1 MPSIESIWR
10 YPIKGLT
17 PERLNVVTLTPGR
30 CLPHD
35 RRFALARADTEF
47 DPGRPEW
54 LPKTKFVML
63 MREERLA
70 ALRSHLDAASERLV
84 IEHEGSITFDAR
96 LDEPDSRAALGR
108 LIAAFLGLDMPPRLV
123 DAVGHSFADARRKP
137 SATTGQY
144 VSLINLASLAALEAA
159 IEATLDPLRFR
170 ANLYLNGVPAWV
182 EMDWIERQIA
192 IGEARLRVLAPIT
205 RCAATEVNPATG
217 VRDRDT
223 LGGLER
229 AFGHSILGIY
239 AEVVEGGD
247 IHEGDRLAVGEK
259 RFLAR

>member
-17 PERLNVVTLTPGR
+17 PERLNAVTLTPDR

-47 DPGRPEW
+47 DPARPEW

-63 MREERLA
+63 MREARLA
-70 ALRSHLDAASERLV
+70 ALRSRFDAASERLV
-84 IEHEGSITFDAR
+84 IEHKGSAVFDAR

-108 LIAAFLGLDMPPRLV
+108 FIGTFLGLGSPPRLV
-123 DAVGHSFADARRKP
+123 EAAGHSFADAQRKP
-137 SATTGQY
+137 NATTGQY

-159 IEATLDPLRFR
+159 MEATLDPLRFR
-170 ANLYLNGVPAWV
+170 ANIYLNGVPAWA
-182 EMDWIERQIA
+182 EMDWIESQIA
-192 IGEARLRVLAPIT
+192 IGQARLRVLAPIT

-217 VRDRDT
+217 VRDQAT

-229 AFGHSILGIY
+229 AFGHTILGIY
-239 AEVVEGGD
+239 GEVVEGGD
-247 IHEGDRLAVGEK
+247 IREGDTLAVG
-259 RFLAR
+259 

>member
-17 PERLNVVTLTPGR
+17 PERLNVVTLTPDR
-30 CLPHD
+30 CLPRD

-47 DPGRPEW
+47 DPARPEW

-63 MREERLA
+63 MREARLA
-70 ALRSHLDAASERLV
+70 ALRSRFDAASDRLV
-84 IEHEGSITFDAR
+84 IEHEGSAVFDAR

-108 LIAAFLGLDMPPRLV
+108 FIGTFLGLGSPPRLV
-123 DAVGHSFADARRKP
+123 EAAGHSFADAQRKP
-137 SATTGQY
+137 NATTGQY

-159 IEATLDPLRFR
+159 MEATLDPLRFR
-170 ANLYLNGVPAWV
+170 ANLYLDGVPAWA
-182 EMDWIERQIA
+182 EMDWIESQIA
-192 IGEARLRVLAPIT
+192 IGKARLRVLAPIT

-217 VRDRDT
+217 VRDQDT

-229 AFGHSILGIY
+229 AFGHTILGIY

-247 IHEGDRLAVGEK
+247 IREGDTLAVG
-259 RFLAR
+259 